1 MKQFTVPC
9 QFGPDPAARAP
20 FPIYVGEP
28 NPENHPLKYQAEWLV
43 RERAATAPK
52 SVMDSLAR
60 LQTIAMRGHVSFED
74 LCAYAIGQA
83 RAEQPRPPATL
94 DEAQHPSG
102 PRASETIT
110 LEVIHN
116 PEWERRVREQDDER
130 AKLPQLTLIVTPPI
144 EEGLDRTA
152 RLPKPGVELQAERRR
167 VPTDPLEL
175 ARTPFRHLYDW
186 LRTRPNFG
194 HHDIQALVAMMV
206 PAEAEEEQLFLSTL
220 MLEEV
225 QSVLLPH
232 SFAETLDFLFHYDDV
247 QYTLAV
253 LLDTGAQFLSRATF
267 GNLLYFHQRPKQEL
281 ESLRRG
287 LNAMLQAFAQLPELS
302 PARLELAPEG
312 FDGTQFHQR
321 CGQWFLANPQG
332 V

>member
-9 QFGPDPAARAP
+9 QFGPDPAARTP

-28 NPENHPLKYQAEWLV
+28 NPENHPLKYQSEWLL
-43 RERAATAPK
+43 RERAAQPPQ
-52 SVMDSLAR
+52 SVLDSLGR
-60 LQTIAMRGHVSFED
+60 LQNIATRGHVSFED

-83 RAEQPRPPATL
+83 RQEQARPPATL
-94 DEAQHPSG
+94 EEAQHPGQPSAHE
-102 PRASETIT
+102 PIS
-110 LEVIHN
+110 LQVIHN
-116 PEWERRVREQDDER
+116 PEWEKRVREQDDER
-130 AKLPQLTLIVTPPI
+130 AKLPQLTLITPEPSL
-144 EEGLDRTA
+144 EGLDRPA

-167 VPTDPLEL
+167 VPTDAAEL
-175 ARTPFRHLYDW
+175 ASAPFRHFYDW

-194 HHDIQALVAMMV
+194 HNDIQAIVAMMV

-232 SFAETLDFLFHYDDV
+232 SFAETLDFLFHYEDV

-253 LLDTGAQFLSRATF
+253 LLDTGAQFLNRATF
-267 GNLLYFHQRPKQEL
+267 GNLLYFHRHASADLEALRQR
-281 ESLRRG
+281 
-287 LNAMLQAFAQLPELS
+287 LNAMLHAFAHLPELS

-312 FDGTQFHQR
+312 FDAVHFHQR
-321 CGQWFLANPQG
+321 CGQWFTLNPQAA
-332 V
+332 